1 MIFWPHPWLCVNA
14 ELSRPCRYR
23 SSVLKTLSSSAEEE
37 VSNEKQFLAILEAI
51 GQSFLQPDIN
61 VFKLN
66 LATLQM
72 LNTKWKLFHKVRL
85 EVWGKSESLQALHPV
100 QCFFLSL
107 SLGAREG
114 ALLVI

>member
-1 MIFWPHPWLCVNA
+1 M
-14 ELSRPCRYR
+14 
-23 SSVLKTLSSSAEEE
+23 LKTLSSSAEEE

-72 LNTKWKLFHKVRL
+72 LNTKWKLFHKVRF
-85 EVWGKSESLQALHPV
+85 EVWGKRGSLQALHPV
-100 QCFFLSL
+100 QCFFFITVVGCAGGGGHSL
-107 SLGAREG
+107 SPDHGWRCKKCLGFLWDEFW
-114 ALLVI
+114 LS